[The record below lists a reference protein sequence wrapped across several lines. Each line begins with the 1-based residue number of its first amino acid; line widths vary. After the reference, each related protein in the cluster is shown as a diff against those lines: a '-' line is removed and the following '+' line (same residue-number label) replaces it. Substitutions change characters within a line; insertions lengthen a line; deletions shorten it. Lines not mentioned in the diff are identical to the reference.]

1 MANGIITGFILC
13 IIILEM
19 VQVAEADLADDIAK
33 CVDDCMASCTKKFP
47 NILCEGGCKFVYCLP
62 PAATLHANTNGSDK
76 PNDPAQSN
84 ESPPQTDN
92 QNP

>member
-1 MANGIITGFILC
+1 MAKGIITGFILC

-33 CVDDCMASCTKKFP
+33 CVDDCMASCTKNFP

-62 PAATLHANTNGSDK
+62 PAATLHANTNGK
-76 PNDPAQSN
+76 PRHRSFSHITWFPNFNDS
-84 ESPPQTDN
+84 
-92 QNP
+92 